1 LGLKLDEESK
11 AITTFLT
18 PSSSFQW
25 ESLPTGCANSP
36 MHFSNACQ
44 KILHYE
50 PEREEDG
57 KVVYTAPNVVKLKL
71 SILKYVINYL
81 DDILIA
87 TPLASTYKETLENHF
102 SAVEQ
107 TIERLAFHGAK
118 INVSKCEFAKGKIL
132 FLGWYI
138 SHDYLIADP
147 RRVEKVRTFAFP
159 DSKKGMR
166 AFLGLV
172 NSLRR
177 VINIK
182 VVRQTSILTP
192 LTSSKTH
199 YNPTEAQKAA
209 FEDIKKFLIKEPLFS
224 NLIDN
229 KAEKFMFVDAA
240 SSTYVLGCTLAQR
253 ITGHGEKIVPDCL
266 DLDD

>member
-1 LGLKLDEESK
+1 
-11 AITTFLT
+11 
-18 PSSSFQW
+18 
-25 ESLPTGCANSP
+25 

-50 PEREEDG
+50 PVRDENG
-57 KVVYTAPNVVKLKL
+57 KIVYTAPNVVKLKL
-71 SILKYVINYL
+71 SILEYVINYL

-87 TPLASTYKETLENHF
+87 TPLASTHNKTLENHF

-159 DSKKGMR
+159 DTKKGMR

-177 VINIK
+177 VG
-182 VVRQTSILTP
+182 
-192 LTSSKTH
+192 
-199 YNPTEAQKAA
+199 
-209 FEDIKKFLIKEPLFS
+209 FS
-224 NLIDN
+224 RRKNR
-229 KAEKFMFVDAA
+229 FR
-240 SSTYVLGCTLAQR
+240 S
-253 ITGHGEKIVPDCL
+253 
-266 DLDD
+266 